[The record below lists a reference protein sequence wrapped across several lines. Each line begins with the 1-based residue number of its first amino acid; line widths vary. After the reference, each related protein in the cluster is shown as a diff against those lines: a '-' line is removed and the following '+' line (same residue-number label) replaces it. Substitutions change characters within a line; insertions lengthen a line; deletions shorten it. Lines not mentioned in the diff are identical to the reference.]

1 MTPQE
6 FAAVYPLVL
15 RWIRQT
21 ITDHAGSAK
30 TVASRGFKR
39 LPSYFSQE
47 LLDTTKVIAVPRVP
61 VPPLSSM
68 RLQRFRDFEQG
79 DWDGITYLDTYF
91 LNCKKAADEE
101 LHFHELIHV
110 VQWRLLGPERFLK
123 LYADGL
129 ERFGYEDSPLEKM
142 AYSAQT
148 KFGRSKQAFDVQ
160 ALVLREL
167 RKLSAL

>member
-68 RLQRFRDFEQG
+68 GLQRFRDFEQG

-91 LNCKKAADEE
+91 LNCKKAAASCT
-101 LHFHELIHV
+101 
-110 VQWRLLGPERFLK
+110 QMGWRG
-123 LYADGL
+123 
-129 ERFGYEDSPLEKM
+129 
-142 AYSAQT
+142 SAT
-148 KFGRSKQAFDVQ
+148 RIVHLRRWHIPPKPNSVGRSKHLMCRLWYCAN
-160 ALVLREL
+160 
-167 RKLSAL
+167 